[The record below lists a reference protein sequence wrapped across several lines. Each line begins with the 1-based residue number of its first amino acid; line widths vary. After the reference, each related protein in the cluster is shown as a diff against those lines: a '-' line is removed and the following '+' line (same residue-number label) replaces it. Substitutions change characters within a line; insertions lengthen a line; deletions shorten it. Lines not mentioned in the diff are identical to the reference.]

1 MRRSIG
7 ALMVVCA
14 VVLGATACGGS
25 ESSDGATTTAPNSGA
40 ASAGSSSGSGS
51 SGSGTVDAYCAKVA
65 ELAKVVEEKGVNAR
79 EDVKRLSEELKTL
92 STEAAKSLPGNA
104 AAAKQFGEC
113 SLDASK
119 RIAEAYKPG

>member
-7 ALMVVCA
+7 ALVVVCA
-14 VVLGATACGGS
+14 VVLGASACGGG

-40 ASAGSSSGSGS
+40 DSSGSASGGGS
-51 SGSGTVDAYCAKVA
+51 SGSSAVDAYCTKVA
-65 ELAKVVEEKGVNAR
+65 ELAKVVEEKGINAR
-79 EDVKRLSEELKTL
+79 EDVQRLSEELKTL
-92 STEAAKSLPGNA
+92 STEAAKSLPGNPGA
-104 AAAKQFGEC
+104 SKQFGEC